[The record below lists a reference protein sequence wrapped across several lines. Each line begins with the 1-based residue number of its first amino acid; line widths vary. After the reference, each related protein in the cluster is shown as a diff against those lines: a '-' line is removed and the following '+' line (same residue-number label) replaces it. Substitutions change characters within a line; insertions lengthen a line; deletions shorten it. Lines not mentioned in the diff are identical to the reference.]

1 MRWIVGAILLLL
13 LAMLLN
19 LGLLAYSMYALLG
32 VILTSRFLVD
42 RWSANLTAT
51 REISRDQ
58 IKIGQSVAVVT
69 VLQNTSWLPVPWM
82 LLEDLLSSSG

>member
-32 VILTSRFLVD
+32 VFAS
-42 RWSANLTAT
+42 ST
-51 REISRDQ
+51 RAS
-58 IKIGQSVAVVT
+58 
-69 VLQNTSWLPVPWM
+69 LPTWNPR
-82 LLEDLLSSSG
+82 